1 MRALVKIDMVKKQKT
16 LLIIGYV
23 WPEPRSSAAGSRML
37 QLIHIFKAEGYAI
50 TFASSCAKTDN
61 AYPLETL
68 GVSQETIVLNDSSFD
83 TFIKTLQPNIV
94 MFDRFMME
102 EQYGWRVAAHC
113 PEALRVL
120 DTEDLHFLRK
130 ARQQAFKANAPVAT
144 YLKGDMAKREIASI
158 YRSDISLIISTYEM
172 HLLKT
177 QFSIPPS
184 LLHYLP
190 FLIDESHLTTQTLPT
205 FEARQHFIFI
215 GNFMHAPNYD
225 AVMYLKQTL
234 LPRIRQELPKAEL
247 HIYGAYTPQKV
258 KQLHNTK
265 AGFLVKGFAENVHTV
280 MQQARVCLVP
290 VRFGAGLKG
299 KLVDAMLNGT
309 PVVTT
314 AVGAEG
320 LVQPVTTSGTIAE
333 TPEAFV
339 DAAVALYANAS
350 HWDVKHQKM
359 PESITTY
366 LSVNQH
372 VPIFNNLIRETL
384 SHLQEKRDANFT
396 GAMLMHH
403 TLQSTKYLSK
413 WIEAKNKVD

>member
-1 MRALVKIDMVKKQKT
+1 M
-16 LLIIGYV
+16 LIIGYV

-37 QLIHIFKAEGYAI
+37 QLIRIFKAEGYTI

-83 TFIKTLQPNIV
+83 TFIKVLQPNIV

-113 PEALRVL
+113 PNALRVL

-130 ARQQAFKANAPVAT
+130 ARQQAFKTNAPIAT
-144 YLKGDMAKREIASI
+144 YLKGDLAKREIASI

-172 HLLKT
+172 HLLKN
-177 QFSIPPS
+177 QFHVPSS

-190 FLIDESHLTTQTLPT
+190 FLIEESHLTTQTLPA
-205 FEARQHFIFI
+205 FEARQYFVFI

-225 AVMYLKQTL
+225 AVMYLKQDL
-234 LPRIRQELPKAEL
+234 WPGIRQKLPKAQL

-258 KQLHNTK
+258 QQLHNTK
-265 AGFLVKGFAENVHTV
+265 EGFLTKGFAEDVHTV
-280 MQQARVCLVP
+280 MQQAKVCLVP
-290 VRFGAGLKG
+290 VRYGAGLKG

-320 LVQPVTTSGTIAE
+320 LIQPVTASGTITE
-333 TPEAFV
+333 TPEAFIE
-339 DAAVALYANAS
+339 AAVALYTDIS
-350 HWDVKHQKM
+350 HWNTKHLGM
-359 PESITTY
+359 PETITAY
-366 LSVNQH
+366 LNVNQH

-384 SHLQEKRDANFT
+384 KHLQEKRDANFT

-413 WIEAKNKVD
+413 WIEAKNKVV